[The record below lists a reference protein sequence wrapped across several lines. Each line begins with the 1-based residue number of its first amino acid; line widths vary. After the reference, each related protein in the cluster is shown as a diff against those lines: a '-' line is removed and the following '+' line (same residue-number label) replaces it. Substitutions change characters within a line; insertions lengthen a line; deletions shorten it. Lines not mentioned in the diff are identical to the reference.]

1 VIFQL
6 FHFAGKYMCPCYYYP
21 QRCGTQG
28 RQAFVLAVELRSG
41 KENSDFWIKRGT
53 ALLLSLAD

>member
-1 VIFQL
+1 
-6 FHFAGKYMCPCYYYP
+6 MCPCYYYP
-21 QRCGTQG
+21 QRCGAQG

-53 ALLLSLAD
+53 ALLLSLSD